1 MRMNWGKIMGM
12 FLWGVMLFITNCCIG
27 ILPNDLPEY
36 LIWFSLAIK
45 NESSYNIDIFFNDV
59 NINNLKSN
67 TTNEYIIT
75 LRSYVNKKYCVVYK
89 INGDTTITQFP
100 DNAKEKIPYVK
111 KDTVEKNIMELS
123 YLINGKISTIRIPL
137 YPVYEEKQERRDEKY
152 LKIKAVTND
161 SIPLV
166 FTKTIV
172 VPLIK
177 YPYPEQYD
185 TLTIYDSSFIK
196 P

>member
-1 MRMNWGKIMGM
+1 MNWGKITGM

-27 ILPNDLPEY
+27 IPPYDYPKY
-36 LIWFSLAIK
+36 SIWFSFAIK
-45 NESSYNIDIFFNDV
+45 NESSYNFDLFFNDI

-67 TTNEYIIT
+67 TTIEYLIT
-75 LRSYVNKKYCVVYK
+75 LKQYRKEKYNVVFNVNR
-89 INGDTTITQFP
+89 DTTITQFP

-111 KDTVEKNIMELS
+111 KDTIEKNIMELS

-137 YPVYEEKQERRDEKY
+137 YPVYEEKEERRDEKY

-161 SIPLV
+161 SISLV

-185 TLTIYDSSFIK
+185 TLTIYDSSFTK